1 MVAVIGLSILF
12 NIPRYL
18 DDHVVRKPD
27 GSLKAENTYLGND
40 DTFQLVYAGLIYYIV
55 IYALPVIILAAM
67 TYLIFVLSLTRQ
79 TSGYKTRLQRDFVIT
94 YSFFDLVS
102 ANSFFIVR

>member
-18 DDHVVRKPD
+18 DDHIVRKPD
-27 GSLKAENTYLGND
+27 GSLKVERTYLGND

-67 TYLIFVLSLTRQ
+67 TYLMFALSLTLQ
-79 TSGYKTRLQRDFVIT
+79 TSGYKTRL
-94 YSFFDLVS
+94 
-102 ANSFFIVR
+102 